1 MAGGVGLAGIFAMQT
16 AASNDTY
23 STLLQKLFANTS
35 GYLTS
40 ETLIPTLLAYIL
52 DAQGGPFQPSNSGD
66 TEYRLWVYIL
76 QNQCGPW
83 TWAQNDQLDTV
94 LLKVLMNMGA
104 PNPGSVTKVTLVKLM
119 VNLGAPLTNCYTSTN
134 NIVLIS
140 GGNMLTIS
148 GNNLVLI

>member
-1 MAGGVGLAGIFAMQT
+1 VAGGVGLAGIFAMQT

-119 VNLGAPLTNCYTSTN
+119 VNLGVALTTCYGGDDFQLLFSGS
-134 NIVLIS
+134 NIVTFA
-140 GGNMLTIS
+140 GGDM
-148 GNNLVLI
+148 VLF

>member
-1 MAGGVGLAGIFAMQT
+1 MQT

-23 STLLQKLFANTS
+23 ATTLQKLFQNTS
-35 GYLTS
+35 GLPTS

-52 DAQGGPFQPSNSGD
+52 DAQGGPFQPYNSG
-66 TEYRLWVYIL
+66 ENEFRLWVYIL

-83 TWAQNDQLDTV
+83 TYDVDNDQLVTV
-94 LLKVLMNMGA
+94 MRKVLMNMGA

-119 VNLGAPLTNCYTSTN
+119 VNLEVALTNCYTSTD

-148 GNNLVLI
+148 GAQLVLI